1 MTAPQLAMKDLR
13 RVVIAAAVGNVIE
26 WYDFYIF
33 GSLAALLSVKFF
45 AAGASGSAL
54 IKTVGTFTAGFL
66 IRPFGAF
73 VFGRVGDIVG
83 RKYTFLI
90 TLSGMGL
97 STALIGLVPSYAKIG
112 VAAGILLLLLRLIQG
127 LCLGGEYGGAITYVA
142 EHAPD
147 DKRGYYTGWL
157 QTSPTLGI
165 VVSLVVIIV
174 TRELLGTEAFNA
186 WGWRIPFLLSLLM
199 VAIAIY
205 IRLQLQETPI
215 FQAIK
220 AKGQTSSNPWR
231 EAFWSQNIRYVLI
244 ASVVVI
250 GEGVVWYSGQFW
262 ALYFIQQV
270 QKPDVLHPAI
280 ITGAALLLATPSL
293 IFFGWLSDRI
303 GRKPIILGGF
313 FLAAVTYYP
322 LYTALGNAANPA
334 SINYPLSILIV
345 AIMVSY
351 VGMVYGPIGA
361 FLAEYFPARI
371 RYSSVSVPYHIGNG
385 WGGGLVPVITT
396 AAYVTAQNAGLSM
409 SQSLGHALVY
419 PITVPA
425 VAFLLGLFLMPE
437 TRKISISQPSRS
449 TARGP
454 RSPPAPP
461 EEWRP
466 TDGGAA
472 GARSARAAG
481 GRHRDTPRAAARP
494 ANGAAPGARARRGA
508 RRRPDTW
515 RRALG
520 PAPRRPDHLAAGA
533 RIPSSWSRSRRRSSR
548 WYPRRR
554 PRTRRS
560 GDVPPRAP
568 AAPSPRAPS
577 ARRSTPDRAGRRL
590 RSPPRPARARSPRS
604 RRQRRRAARTPVTS
618 PRDGG
623 ARPARVHAAAAA
635 CPVRSASGPARATP

>member
-1 MTAPQLAMKDLR
+1 MTAPALSLKELR

-45 AAGASGSAL
+45 AAGAAGSAL

-97 STALIGLVPSYAKIG
+97 ATALIGLVPSYAQIG
-112 VAAGILLLLLRLIQG
+112 AAAGIILLFLRLIQG

-142 EHAPD
+142 ERAPD
-147 DKRGYYTGWL
+147 HKRGYYTGWL

-174 TRELLGTEAFNA
+174 TREVLGTEAFNA

-220 AKGQTSSNPWR
+220 AKGQTSTNPWR

-244 ASVVVI
+244 ASIVVI

-262 ALYFIQQV
+262 ALYFLQQIR
-270 QKPDVLHPAI
+270 KPDVLTPAI
-280 ITGAALLLATPSL
+280 ITGIALLIATPTL
-293 IFFGWLSDRI
+293 IFFGWLSDKV
-303 GRKPIILGGF
+303 GRKPI
-313 FLAAVTYYP
+313 FLAGFALAALTYYP
-322 LYTALGNAANPA
+322 LYMALGKAADPA
-334 SINYPLSILIV
+334 NTNYPLAILIV

-371 RYSSVSVPYHIGNG
+371 RYTSVSVPYHIGNG
-385 WGGGLVPVITT
+385 WGGGLVPIITT
-396 AAYVTAQNAGLSM
+396 SAYLNTH
-409 SQSLGHALVY
+409 SLGNALLY
-419 PITVPA
+419 PIIVPA
-425 VAFLLGLFLMPE
+425 VAFLLSLFLMPE
-437 TRKISISQPSRS
+437 TRKISMWKPEEVG
-449 TARGP
+449 TAR
-454 RSPPAPP
+454 A
-461 EEWRP
+461 
-466 TDGGAA
+466 
-472 GARSARAAG
+472 
-481 GRHRDTPRAAARP
+481 
-494 ANGAAPGARARRGA
+494 
-508 RRRPDTW
+508 
-515 RRALG
+515 
-520 PAPRRPDHLAAGA
+520 
-533 RIPSSWSRSRRRSSR
+533 
-548 WYPRRR
+548 
-554 PRTRRS
+554 
-560 GDVPPRAP
+560 
-568 AAPSPRAPS
+568 
-577 ARRSTPDRAGRRL
+577 
-590 RSPPRPARARSPRS
+590 
-604 RRQRRRAARTPVTS
+604 
-618 PRDGG
+618 
-623 ARPARVHAAAAA
+623 
-635 CPVRSASGPARATP
+635 